1 MMAGDGDGSGDV
13 SIPDKNNVWNIQTG
27 TAGYLESDYN
37 LNINVSNQDKNDFW
51 FKNNG
56 KATYIPD

>member
-1 MMAGDGDGSGDV
+1 MEFTSR
-13 SIPDKNNVWNIQTG
+13 

-37 LNINVSNQDKNDFW
+37 LNGQVNNLDKNEFW

-56 KATYIPD
+56 KVTYIPD